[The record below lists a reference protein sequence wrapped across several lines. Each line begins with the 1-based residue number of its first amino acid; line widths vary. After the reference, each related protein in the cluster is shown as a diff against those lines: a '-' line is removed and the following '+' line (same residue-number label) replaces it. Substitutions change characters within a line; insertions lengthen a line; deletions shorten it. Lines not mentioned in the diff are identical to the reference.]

1 MPAKTNTVM
10 AADIQ
15 TTAREI
21 DFVTRFGRNWEHL
34 RDIMGVSRKI
44 EMLPNTV
51 LKSKYAQGTLQNG
64 KVGEG
69 EEIPYSKYTVK
80 TKDYEKIT
88 LEKWAKGTT
97 AEAIL
102 EDGYENA
109 VQMTD
114 EEMLND
120 LTADVAGRFYKY
132 LNTGTLK
139 GTSKTFQ
146 EAMAMAKGRVLNK
159 FKTMHRTATDV
170 VAFVNVLDVYEYLGT
185 SAVINE
191 QSEFGFN
198 YIKNFMGYKT
208 VFLLAET
215 EIARGKVIAT
225 PADNIVLYYVNPTNS
240 DWARAG
246 FRLTTDSNTGIV
258 GVNTRPDYGTFVTV
272 ITAVMGMT
280 LFAEYIDGIAVET
293 ITPGESV

>member
-1 MPAKTNTVM
+1 M

-44 EMLPNTV
+44 ETLPNTV
-51 LKSKYAQGTLQNG
+51 LKSKYAQGTLQDG

>member
-51 LKSKYAQGTLQNG
+51 LKSKYAQGTLQDG

-69 EEIPYSKYTVK
+69 VEIPYSKYTVK

>member
-51 LKSKYAQGTLQNG
+51 LKSKYAQGTLQDG

-258 GVNTRPDYGTFVTV
+258 VVNTRPDYGTFVTV

>member
-34 RDIMGVSRKI
+34 RDIMGVTRKI

-51 LKSKYAQGTLQNG
+51 LKSKYAQGTLQDG

-102 EDGYENA
+102 ENGYENA

-114 EEMLND
+114 DEMLND

-225 PADNIVLYYVNPTNS
+225 PADNIVLYYVSPTNS

-246 FRLTTDSNTGIV
+246 FRLTTDSKTGIV
-258 GVNTRPDYGTFVTV
+258 GVNTRPDYDTFVTV
-272 ITAVMGMT
+272 ITAIMGMT
-280 LFAEYIDGIAVET
+280 LFAEYLDGIAVET
-293 ITPGESV
+293 ITPAETI

>member
-51 LKSKYAQGTLQNG
+51 LKSKYAQGTLQDG

-102 EDGYENA
+102 GDGYENA

>member
-44 EMLPNTV
+44 ETFPNTV
-51 LKSKYAQGTLQNG
+51 LKSKYAQGTLQDG

>member
-51 LKSKYAQGTLQNG
+51 LKSKYAQGTLQDG

-198 YIKNFMGYKT
+198 YIKNFMG
-208 VFLLAET
+208 
-215 EIARGKVIAT
+215 
-225 PADNIVLYYVNPTNS
+225 
-240 DWARAG
+240 
-246 FRLTTDSNTGIV
+246 
-258 GVNTRPDYGTFVTV
+258 
-272 ITAVMGMT
+272 
-280 LFAEYIDGIAVET
+280 
-293 ITPGESV
+293 

>member
-51 LKSKYAQGTLQNG
+51 LKSKYAQGTLQDG

-88 LEKWAKGTT
+88 LEQWAKGTT

>member
-51 LKSKYAQGTLQNG
+51 LKSKYAQGTLQDG

-80 TKDYEKIT
+80 TKNYDKIT

>member
-51 LKSKYAQGTLQNG
+51 LKSKYAQGALQDG

>member
-1 MPAKTNTVM
+1 MPAKTNTVT

-44 EMLPNTV
+44 ETLPNTV
-51 LKSKYAQGTLQNG
+51 LKSKYAQGTLQDG

-120 LTADVAGRFYKY
+120 LTANVAGRFYKY

>member
-44 EMLPNTV
+44 ETLPNTV
-51 LKSKYAQGTLQNG
+51 LKSKYAQGTLQDG

-280 LFAEYIDGIAVET
+280 LFAEYLDGISVQT

>member
-51 LKSKYAQGTLQNG
+51 LKSKYAQGTLQDG

-225 PADNIVLYYVNPTNS
+225 PSDNIVLYYVNPTNS